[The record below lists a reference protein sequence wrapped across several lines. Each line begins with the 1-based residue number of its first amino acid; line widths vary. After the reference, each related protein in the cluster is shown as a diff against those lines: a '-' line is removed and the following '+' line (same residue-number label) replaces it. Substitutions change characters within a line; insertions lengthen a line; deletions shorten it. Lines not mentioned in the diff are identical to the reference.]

1 MDMNFPTL
9 LPPPDALRR
18 LLDQV
23 MAGGDAVVD
32 GPGASMLLDQA
43 AALLAARRSRVLRAA
58 AVGPEGLGLEEL
70 MAQVAGRAEPGSPG
84 NPSLEQGAQAM
95 TVLDER
101 CDRIVLLLDDAETV
115 RPAALRYIQLAC
127 RTSAKLRLVLA
138 GMPDGVDGAEFA
150 SLRARLQ
157 VQPVLTLDG
166 SLPNAMPAP
175 WAPVVP
181 AAHPDRAPVAPA
193 ARPEQPLAAR
203 RLAAPPSERPKLA
216 AQATARRTWP
226 AAAALGM
233 AGCIAVGV
241 LAARQMPDQLWRA
254 AATVPAAQPA
264 VPPVT
269 ASEAPVA
276 VITSPLAVEV
286 PATPEPASASPGPG
300 LAAAGQ
306 TAPEPMPLLSA
317 QPPGRPGLMSR
328 QADAHPRAL
337 PLHGDRRNLPR
348 LPRANAAR
356 PLYSTTQHGN
366 TWNEPWA
373 DGRDE
378 QRDAPQG
385 WSGGGWQR
393 DARPWPAPPSY
404 AIGPYAGRGYQ
415 YNPWWPR

>member
-32 GPGASMLLDQA
+32 GPGASVLLDQA

-58 AVGPEGLGLEEL
+58 AAGPEGLGLEEL
-70 MAQVAGRAEPGSPG
+70 MAQVAGHAEPGSPG
-84 NPSLEQGAQAM
+84 DPSLEQGAQAL

-115 RPAALRYIQLAC
+115 RPAALRYVQLAC
-127 RTSAKLRLVLA
+127 RTSATLRLVLA

-157 VQPVLTLDG
+157 AQPVLTLDG
-166 SLPNAMPAP
+166 SLPNA
-175 WAPVVP
+175 VP
-181 AAHPDRAPVAPA
+181 TPRAPA
-193 ARPEQPLAAR
+193 ARPDRPSAER

-216 AQATARRTWP
+216 DQATARRIWP
-226 AAAALGM
+226 AAAALGL

-241 LAARQMPDQLWRA
+241 LAARQMPEQPGGA
-254 AATVPAAQPA
+254 AAMVPAAQPV
-264 VPPVT
+264 VPPMT

-276 VITSPLAVEV
+276 VTTPPLAVEA

-306 TAPEPMPLLSA
+306 SAPEPLPLPPA
-317 QPPGRPGLMSR
+317 RPPGRPSVMSR

-337 PLHGDRRNLPR
+337 PLYRDRRNLPR

-356 PLYSTTQHGN
+356 PPYSTTQHGN
-366 TWNEPWA
+366 TWDEPWA
-373 DGRDE
+373 DGRDA

-385 WSGGGWQR
+385 WSGGSWQG

-404 AIGPYAGRGYQ
+404 ASGPYAGRGYQ
-415 YNPWWPR
+415 YDPWWPR

>member
-32 GPGASMLLDQA
+32 GPGASVLLDQA

-58 AVGPEGLGLEEL
+58 AAGPEGLGLEEL
-70 MAQVAGRAEPGSPG
+70 MAQVAGRPEPGSLG
-84 NPSLEQGAQAM
+84 DPSLEQGAQAM
-95 TVLDER
+95 TVLNEQ

-115 RPAALRYIQLAC
+115 RPAALRYVQLAC

-157 VQPVLTLDG
+157 VQPVLMLDG
-166 SLPNAMPAP
+166 SLPNAVPAP
-175 WAPVVP
+175 
-181 AAHPDRAPVAPA
+181 RAPTAPA

-203 RLAAPPSERPKLA
+203 RLAAPPSERPRLA
-216 AQATARRTWP
+216 AQAAARRTWL
-226 AAAALGM
+226 AAASLGM
-233 AGCIAVGV
+233 AGFIAVGV
-241 LAARQMPDQLWRA
+241 LAARQMPEQPGGA
-254 AATVPAAQPA
+254 AAMVPVVQPA

-276 VITSPLAVEV
+276 VTTPLLATEA
-286 PATPEPASASPGPG
+286 PATPGPASPLPESG

-306 TAPEPMPLLSA
+306 TVPEPLPPARPSGHLSV
-317 QPPGRPGLMSR
+317 MSR

-337 PLHGDRRNLPR
+337 PLHSDRRNLTR

-356 PLYSTTQHGN
+356 PSFSTTQHGN
-366 TWNEPWA
+366 TWDEPWA
-373 DGRDE
+373 DGRDA

-385 WSGGGWQR
+385 WSGGGWQG
-393 DARPWPAPPSY
+393 DARPWPAPPRY
-404 AIGPYAGRGYQ
+404 ASGPYAGRGYQ
-415 YNPWWPR
+415 YDPWWPR

>member
-32 GPGASMLLDQA
+32 GPGASVLLDQA
-43 AALLAARRSRVLRAA
+43 AALLAVRRSRVLRAA
-58 AVGPEGLGLEEL
+58 AAGPEGLSLEEL

-84 NPSLEQGAQAM
+84 DTSLEQGAQAL
-95 TVLDER
+95 TVLDAR

-127 RTSAKLRLVLA
+127 RTSVKLRLVLA
-138 GMPDGVDGAEFA
+138 GMPDEVDGAEFA

-157 VQPVLTLDG
+157 VQPVLMLDG
-166 SLPNAMPAP
+166 SLPNAVPAP
-175 WAPVVP
+175 RAPVAP

-193 ARPEQPLAAR
+193 AHSDRPPVAR
-203 RLAAPPSERPKLA
+203 RLAAPPSERPRLA
-216 AQATARRTWP
+216 VQATARRTWL
-226 AAAALGM
+226 AAVALGM

-241 LAARQMPDQLWRA
+241 LAARQMPEQPGGA
-254 AATVPAAQPA
+254 AAMVPAAQPA
-264 VPPVT
+264 IPPVT
-269 ASEAPVA
+269 ASEVPVA
-276 VITSPLAVEV
+276 VTTPPSAVEA
-286 PATPEPASASPGPG
+286 PATPEPASASPQPG
-300 LAAAGQ
+300 LAASGQ
-306 TAPEPMPLLSA
+306 TAPEPLPLPPARS
-317 QPPGRPGLMSR
+317 PGRPSVMSR

-356 PLYSTTQHGN
+356 PPFSTTQYGN
-366 TWNEPWA
+366 TRDEPWTY
-373 DGRDE
+373 GRDE
-378 QRDAPQG
+378 RRDVPQG
-385 WSGGGWQR
+385 WSGGGWQG

-404 AIGPYAGRGYQ
+404 ASGPYAGRGYQ
-415 YNPWWPR
+415 YDPWWPR

>member
-23 MAGGDAVVD
+23 MSGGDAVVD
-32 GPGASMLLDQA
+32 GPGASVLLDQA

-58 AVGPEGLGLEEL
+58 AAGPDGLGLEEL

-84 NPSLEQGAQAM
+84 DTSLEQGAQAL
-95 TVLDER
+95 TVLDAR

-115 RPAALRYIQLAC
+115 RPAALRYVQLAC

-157 VQPVLTLDG
+157 VQPVLMLDG
-166 SLPNAMPAP
+166 SLPNALPAP
-175 WAPVVP
+175 QV
-181 AAHPDRAPVAPA
+181 PVAPVI
-193 ARPEQPLAAR
+193 RPDRPPAAR
-203 RLAAPPSERPKLA
+203 RLAAPPSERPRLA
-216 AQATARRTWP
+216 AQATARRTWL

-241 LAARQMPDQLWRA
+241 LAARQMPEQPGGA
-254 AATVPAAQPA
+254 AAMVPAAQPA

-276 VITSPLAVEV
+276 VTTPPLVVRA
-286 PATPEPASASPGPG
+286 PATPEPLPLPSAR
-300 LAAAGQ
+300 
-306 TAPEPMPLLSA
+306 
-317 QPPGRPGLMSR
+317 PPGRPSVMSR

-337 PLHGDRRNLPR
+337 PLHSDRRNLPRLPR

-356 PLYSTTQHGN
+356 PPFSATQHGN
-366 TWNEPWA
+366 TSDEPWA

-385 WSGGGWQR
+385 WSGGGWQG

-404 AIGPYAGRGYQ
+404 ASGPYAGRGYQ
-415 YNPWWPR
+415 YDPWWPR

>member
-32 GPGASMLLDQA
+32 GPGASVVLDQA

-58 AVGPEGLGLEEL
+58 PAGPEGLGLEEL

-84 NPSLEQGAQAM
+84 DPSLEQGAQAL

-127 RTSAKLRLVLA
+127 RTSSKLRLVLA
-138 GMPDGVDGAEFA
+138 GVPDGVDGAEFA

-157 VQPVLTLDG
+157 AQPVLTLDG
-166 SLPNAMPAP
+166 SLPNAMP
-175 WAPVVP
+175 VP
-181 AAHPDRAPVAPA
+181 RAPTAPA
-193 ARPEQPLAAR
+193 ARPERPPAVR

-216 AQATARRTWP
+216 AQATARRTWL

-233 AGCIAVGV
+233 AGCVAVGV
-241 LAARQMPDQLWRA
+241 LAAHQMPELPGG
-254 AATVPAAQPA
+254 ATAMAPAAQPV

-269 ASEAPVA
+269 ASEAPVT
-276 VITSPLAVEV
+276 VTTPFLAVAT
-286 PATPEPASASPGPG
+286 PATSEPASASLEPA

-306 TAPEPMPLLSA
+306 TAPEPLSL
-317 QPPGRPGLMSR
+317 PPARRPSRPSVMSR
-328 QADAHPRAL
+328 QADSHLRAL
-337 PLHGDRRNLPR
+337 PLHADRRDLPR
-348 LPRANAAR
+348 LPRTNAAR
-356 PLYSTTQHGN
+356 PSLSATQRGN
-366 TWNEPWA
+366 TWDGPWA

-378 QRDAPQG
+378 QRGAPQG
-385 WSGGGWQR
+385 WSGGGWQG
-393 DARPWPAPPSY
+393 DARPWPTPPSY
-404 AIGPYAGRGYQ
+404 ASRPYAGRSYQ
-415 YNPWWPR
+415 YDPWWPR